1 MRNQITPRRGR
12 ADSGLYSAET
22 LCTEQHNYH
31 SNRAAR
37 TMQHGCGINSNAAS
51 TTDDGK
57 DICPLDSTDAAPH
70 RPRPRR
76 RLYQVIICGRSGSF
90 GRSPHSQVRHA
101 TAEVPS
107 EAARSAS
114 APRPS
119 GPAYRRPA
127 RAGGVGRSRRQ
138 ILLRVS
144 REIGLG
150 EIGSGVARS
159 G

>member
-1 MRNQITPRRGR
+1 MWDKQQRRL
-12 ADSGLYSAET
+12 D
-22 LCTEQHNYH
+22 
-31 SNRAAR
+31 
-37 TMQHGCGINSNAAS
+37 
-51 TTDDGK
+51 DDGK

-90 GRSPHSQVRHA
+90 GRSPYSQVRHA

-119 GPAYRRPA
+119 GPAAYRRPA

-159 G
+159 GWLTNPAPDAAGRAAFKPTDRRTDSGG